1 LTYCLYM
8 SNRRN
13 LRESVLKALYAHAQG
28 GGDAAH
34 VINMQIHPDI
44 GKEKEEIL
52 FAEQLLLRTIKNSDE
67 YDALISGKIKNWEL
81 GRIALVDKLILRM
94 AICELLL
101 FDDIPAKVTINEAI
115 ELAKEYSTANSGRF
129 VNGVL
134 DAIRDQLA
142 VDSRI
147 KKTGRGLVE

>member
-1 LTYCLYM
+1 M

-28 GGDAAH
+28 GGDASH
-34 VINMQIHPDI
+34 VIQMHIHPDI
-44 GKEKEEIL
+44 GKEKEEVL
-52 FAEQLLLRTIKNSDE
+52 FAEKLFLRTIKNSDE
-67 YDALISGKIKNWEL
+67 FDELISAKIRNWEL

-94 AICELLL
+94 AICEMLM

-115 ELAKEYSTANSGRF
+115 EIAKEYSTANSGGF

-134 DAIRDQLA
+134 DAIRDQLM